1 MALVIALMA
10 MTLLT
15 GLATTVVL
23 GTMAETAIAGTYS
36 EAAAA
41 FYAAEGAVEFAAGEL
56 TVAEWDAVIGG
67 ETSSLFIDGP
77 SSGPRR
83 LGAATI
89 DLAEA
94 TRDINTLPGVR
105 AAGASYRL
113 YAYGRF
119 DDLVA
124 SPPGTSA
131 FYVAVWI
138 ADLTAGGEDEGAPVL
153 GVIGRAYGPS
163 GSRRSVGVSLTRDD
177 AAVAGVRVGSWAEIR

>member
-1 MALVIALMA
+1 MALVIAMMA
-10 MTLLT
+10 VTLLT

-23 GTMAETAIAGTYS
+23 GTMMETAIAGNYG

-41 FYAAEGAVEFAAGEL
+41 FHAAEAAVEFAAGDL
-56 TVAEWDAVIGG
+56 AVANWDSVIAGATV
-67 ETSSLFIDGP
+67 SSFIDGP
-77 SSGPRR
+77 PAGARR
-83 LGAATI
+83 VGAASI

-94 TRDINTLPGVR
+94 TRDVNTLPGVR

-124 SPPGTSA
+124 SPAGTSA
-131 FYVAVWI
+131 LYVAVWI
-138 ADLTAGGEDEGAPVL
+138 ADLTEDGDASSL

-163 GSRRSVGVSLTRDD
+163 GSRRSVAVSLTRDG
-177 AAVAGVRVGSWAEIR
+177 AAATGVRVVSWAEIR